1 MEGDLSFA
9 NWYAVLDILVQKY
22 VENNIEIIIKKYRKY
37 GCENITNNFLKLR
50 FKYVNLSGTLV

>member
-22 VENNIEIIIKKYRKY
+22 VENNIEIIIKK
-37 GCENITNNFLKLR
+37 NIQNMAVK
-50 FKYVNLSGTLV
+50 TLLIIFWNWDLNM